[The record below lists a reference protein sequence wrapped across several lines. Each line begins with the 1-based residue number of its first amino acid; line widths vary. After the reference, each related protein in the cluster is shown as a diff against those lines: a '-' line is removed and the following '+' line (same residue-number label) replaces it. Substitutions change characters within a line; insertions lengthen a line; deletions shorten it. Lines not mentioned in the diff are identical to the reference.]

1 VNLKMTTIPARSAI
15 YRLLA
20 IDIDGTL
27 VNSRDELTSDTQ
39 EALIRAGRAG
49 IQVVLA
55 TGRRYSRTLHLVEPL
70 GIDVPLITASGA
82 LVKDPKDHRTLHK
95 TTFDPQLLRQILK
108 LIDQGGYDSLL
119 CADTYTEGFDF
130 YLARQKV
137 RTSELQEYLD
147 LNPSDGRIWPNMIN
161 DPPHDVFLVFTMGT
175 KDQMLIMEQILH
187 GALSGRISTHV
198 LRSPRYRGFL
208 VEIAPAGVS
217 KWTSVKRLA
226 ESWGIEETSICA
238 VGDDVNDIPMIR
250 AAGLGVAMGNALP
263 EVKAAA
269 DRVAP
274 THDEN
279 GLVQV
284 VEWLLE

>member
-1 VNLKMTTIPARSAI
+1 MPTRSTS

-27 VNSRDELTSDTQ
+27 VNSRDELTAETR
-39 EALIRAGRAG
+39 EALVRAGKAG

-55 TGRRYSRTLHLVEPL
+55 TGRRYSQTLHLVEPL

-82 LVKDPKDHRTLHK
+82 LVKDPKRNHYTLHK
-95 TTFDPQLLRQILK
+95 TAFDPPALRQILK
-108 LIDQGGYDSLL
+108 LIDQGGFDPLL
-119 CADTYTEGFDF
+119 CADTYADGFDF
-130 YLARQKV
+130 YLARNKV
-137 RTSELQEYLD
+137 RTPELQEYLD
-147 LNPSDGRIWPNMIN
+147 MNPEGGRIWPNLVS
-161 DPPHDVFLVFTMGT
+161 DPPPEVFLVFTMGT
-175 KDQMLIMEQILH
+175 KDQMLVMEQILH
-187 GALSGRISTHV
+187 GSLSGRISTHV

-208 VEIAPAGVS
+208 VEIAPGGVS
-217 KWTSVKRLA
+217 KWSGVKRLA
-226 ESWGIEETSICA
+226 ESWGIEEAAICA
-238 VGDDVNDIPMIR
+238 VGDDVNDIQMIR

-284 VEWLLE
+284 VQWLLE